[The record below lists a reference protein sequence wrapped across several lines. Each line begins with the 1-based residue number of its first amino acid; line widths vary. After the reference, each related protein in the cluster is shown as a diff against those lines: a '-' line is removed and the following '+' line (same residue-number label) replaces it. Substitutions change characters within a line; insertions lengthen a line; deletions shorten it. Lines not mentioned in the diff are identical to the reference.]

1 MSNEEKRKL
10 LEGQLLKL
18 KKEGLR
24 VFICKNEEYHY
35 GLISDG
41 THLVGIQMQ
50 PFGPVFSLCYKYVP
64 SKCYGSGVCE
74 PKYENFNGYS
84 EMSKEDYLSCVNFG
98 YHYALSHKIR
108 TYKGLGEYMN
118 HKWNANCYIEL

>member
-10 LEGQLLKL
+10 LERQLLKL

-41 THLVGIQMQ
+41 MHLVGIQMQ
-50 PFGPVFSLCYKYVP
+50 PFGPVFSLYYKYVP
-64 SKCYGSGVCE
+64 NNKYGSCVSE
-74 PKYENFNGYS
+74 RKYENYNGRS
-84 EMSKEDYLSCVNFG
+84 EISMEDYISCKNFG
-98 YHYALSHKIR
+98 HAFVCSHNLVA
-108 TYKGLGEYMN
+108 YKDLNKYMD
-118 HKWNANCYIEL
+118 KEADYYIEL